1 MSNEEH
7 IDIITQFFSKREPK
21 DGFQELLTDLY
32 RAIQCYRNYGTIEK
46 FFEINPEMTMHRED
60 IEALW
65 EEFDALSP
73 EELSE
78 VALELLQEI

>member
-1 MSNEEH
+1 MSNGDH
-7 IDIITQFFSKREPK
+7 IDIITQFFSKSQPK
-21 DGFQELLTDLY
+21 DVFQELLTDLY
-32 RAIQCYRNYGTIEK
+32 RAIQCYRNYGTIEE
-46 FFEINPEMTMHRED
+46 FFEINPELAVHRED

-65 EEFDALSP
+65 KEFDALSP